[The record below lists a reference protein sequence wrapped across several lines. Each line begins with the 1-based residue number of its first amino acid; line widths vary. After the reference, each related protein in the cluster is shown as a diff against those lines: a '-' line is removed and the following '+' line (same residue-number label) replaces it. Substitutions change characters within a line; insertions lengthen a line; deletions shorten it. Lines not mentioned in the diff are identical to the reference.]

1 VTFPCIAGYSDERAT
16 RRGQECAE
24 TTLDLV
30 SFRICFTEEA
40 IVAEGPWTLHP
51 DRALPAEATQL
62 AIAREVYAATAP
74 LPLVCMHGHIEI
86 DAILGN
92 ESFGDPAELFVIPD
106 HYLTRMLVSQGVPA
120 EKLGVPSLDPAVTV
134 ETDHRAIWRT
144 VCENWK
150 LFRGTPTRYWLEHEL
165 VEVFGATVRPSAET
179 ADELYDQ
186 LLEALA
192 KPEFHIRPLFD
203 RFNIE
208 ILSTTDA
215 PDADLASHAKL
226 AADGWGERVV
236 PTFRPDAMF
245 YPDRAGW
252 AADVRSL
259 SAASGIEI
267 VDYDGFLAALR
278 QRRAAFAAAGARSSD
293 HGHLSVDTTPLPA
306 AEAQRIFDAALRGPL
321 DAATASAFAATMLF
335 ETARMSL
342 DDGLVMQVHP
352 GVLRDHSAAA
362 LSRFGHN
369 AGFDIPVAV
378 EFTRSLRPLLDAFG
392 HDPRFR
398 MVLFTVDETVYSRE
412 LAPIAGAYPSVRLG
426 APWWF
431 LDSPGGMARFR
442 ELTTETAG
450 FYNTSGFVDD
460 TRAFA
465 SIPARHDLARRID
478 AGFLA
483 KLVAEHRLGLD
494 EAIETAIDLSYT
506 LPLQAYERRTH

>member
-1 VTFPCIAGYSDERAT
+1 VAT
-16 RRGQECAE
+16 
-24 TTLDLV
+24 
-30 SFRICFTEEA
+30 
-40 IVAEGPWTLHP
+40 GPWTLHP
-51 DRALPAEATQL
+51 DRALPAEATQR
-62 AIAREVYAATAP
+62 AIAREIYGHTAA
-74 LPLVCMHGHIEI
+74 LPLVSMHGHIEI
-86 DAILGN
+86 GAILNNDG
-92 ESFGDPAELFVIPD
+92 FGDPTELFVIPD
-106 HYLTRMLVSQGVPA
+106 HYLTRMLVSQGVRSQD
-120 EKLGVPSLDPAVTV
+120 LGVPSLEASAAV
-134 ETDHRAIWRT
+134 ETDHRLIWRR

-165 VEVFGATVRPSAET
+165 VEIFGVTVEPSAET
-179 ADELYDQ
+179 ADEIYDQ
-186 LLEALA
+186 LLETLGR
-192 KPEFHIRPLFD
+192 PEFRIRPLFD

-226 AADGWGERVV
+226 AAEWGERVV
-236 PTFRPDAMF
+236 PTFRPDALF
-245 YPDRAGW
+245 YPDRASWTKGI
-252 AADVRSL
+252 RSL
-259 SAASGIEI
+259 SAASGIDI
-267 VDYDGFLAALR
+267 ADYASFLAALR
-278 QRRAAFAAAGARSSD
+278 QRRAAFAAAGGRASD
-293 HGHLSVDTTPLPA
+293 HGHLSADTTPLPA
-306 AEAQRIFDAALRGPL
+306 AEAQRIFDAALRGQA
-321 DAATASAFAATMLF
+321 DAASASAFAANMLF

-342 DDGLVMQVHP
+342 DDGLVMQLHP
-352 GVLRDHSAAA
+352 GVLRNHSSSVLA
-362 LSRFGHN
+362 SVGEN
-369 AGFDIPVAV
+369 QGFDIPATV

-412 LAPIAGAYPSVRLG
+412 LAPIAGAYPSVSLG

-483 KLVAEHRLGLD
+483 KLVAEHRLGHD

-506 LPLQAYERRTH
+506 LPLQAYARRN